1 LGLNQTGLFSVLDE
15 TPLELDLHVL
25 EQVEQALGP
34 ELMELVYFL
43 VSLQLLELV
52 K

>member
-1 LGLNQTGLFSVLDE
+1 
-15 TPLELDLHVL
+15 LELDLHVL

-34 ELMELVYFL
+34 ERMELVYFL
-43 VSLQLLELV
+43 VSMTLVLDLQLLELV